1 MGTKQQDVG
10 TIVGSSVH
18 LTGIIKDT
26 SDIVIYGSV
35 EGEIHSEQ
43 KIIIEESA
51 FIKGPVHGGEVI
63 ISGTVVGTIAA
74 KNRLELNQNGTI
86 KGNIDTSELLIH
98 AGATFIGKSNM
109 PDKKGT
115 DKGTIHEG
123 EFAAEVED
131 PAEAEK
137 EKEEKE
143 KDAS

>member
-1 MGTKQQDVG
+1 MGMKQQDVG

-51 FIKGPVHGGEVI
+51 YIKGPVNGGEVI
-63 ISGTVVGTIAA
+63 VSGTVTGTINA
-74 KNRLELNQNGTI
+74 KTRLELNQGGTI
-86 KGNIDTSELLIH
+86 KGNIDTVELLIH
-98 AGATFIGKSNM
+98 SGATFIGKSNM
-109 PDKKGT
+109 PDKKGAE
-115 DKGTIHEG
+115 KGAAREG
-123 EFAAEVED
+123 EFTAEVE
-131 PAEAEK
+131 ESAEK
-137 EKEEKE
+137 EKEKE

>member
-1 MGTKQQDVG
+1 MKQQDVG

-51 FIKGPVHGGEVI
+51 FIKGPVNGGEVV
-63 ISGTVVGTIAA
+63 ISGTVVGTITA

-86 KGNIDTSELLIH
+86 KGNIDTAELLIH

-115 DKGTIHEG
+115 EKGIVHEG
-123 EFAAEVED
+123 EFAAEVE
-131 PAEAEK
+131 EASEEK
-137 EKEEKE
+137 DEEKEEKE